1 MRWTISP
8 RSDRSHKS
16 SEHDARQLDML
27 CIIAL
32 LIVIVGAWRYLADS
46 TALPPPTTS
55 YVVPSQSV
63 HW

>member
-8 RSDRSHKS
+8 RSIRSDKTAG
-16 SEHDARQLDML
+16 HDERQIDLL
-27 CIIAL
+27 CILAL
-32 LIVIVGAWRYLADS
+32 LVVIIGAWRYLADS
-46 TALPPPTTS
+46 TTLPPTTTS